1 MPVVLLHCVIK
12 ASCSTDDGHGAEPE
26 GIELHQAACLGK
38 VLYFRCQKPDIHVSI
53 SSFSIESIYDA
64 LTVLI
69 IYVVMLR
76 GEIMV
81 RNNLC
86 LAVRKE
92 QTQEFHKVSFLIS
105 IISNYDNILHVE
117 TGQSY
122 F

>member
-12 ASCSTDDGHGAEPE
+12 ASSSTDDGQGSEPE
-26 GIELHQAACLGK
+26 GIELRQAACLGK
-38 VLYFRCQKPDIHVSI
+38 VLYFRCQKPDIHMSI
-53 SSFSIESIYDA
+53 SSFSIELIYEA

-69 IYVVMLR
+69 IYAVMLR

-86 LAVRKE
+86 LAVREE
-92 QTQEFHKVSFLIS
+92 QTQEFRKVSFLIS
-105 IISNYDNILHVE
+105 IISDYNNILHAE
-117 TGQSY
+117 TGLSY